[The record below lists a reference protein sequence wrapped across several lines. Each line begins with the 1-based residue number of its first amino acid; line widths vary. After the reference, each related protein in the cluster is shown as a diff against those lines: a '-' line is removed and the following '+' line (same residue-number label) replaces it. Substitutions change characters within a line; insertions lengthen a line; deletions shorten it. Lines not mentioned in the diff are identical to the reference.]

1 MAFKIYY
8 HQTDGNQFKPP
19 YPENPRLRF
28 LSGFEFLVPFSEEHF
43 EFVPTVAEADIVAM
57 LLGNVTMDAADGN
70 TSEWIVKFMTEHMRA
85 GQILLGCDHL
95 MHVGEGHS
103 DTLRICTEA
112 EILHK
117 LTHQVPPESRPH
129 ILWAHTNHLL
139 TNPTR
144 MPYSVP
150 DNLLYTDFLW
160 NRQLTFYVTQP
171 ACIFDADEHVSRNH
185 WYPYITPD
193 GLNKKIYQLSNLDV
207 VFDPDRWKHEI
218 FNPRNV
224 PRLYLSANKAR
235 DISKLM
241 QHHSGYLSTVDN
253 GECGY
258 AIRDWLRS
266 ELIEKLHPYPGFL
279 GNPTSGNILIGQAP
293 DERSLHDQ
301 ISNIGP
307 LGWMPM
313 HNSYY
318 DNSAIS
324 IYVETI
330 TLTGSPAM
338 PGSECHGVRS
348 VTEKTWEP
356 LIKGHLILPFAYSGF
371 INDLRVLYG
380 VQFPDEI
387 DYSYDNLSNDLD
399 RWAAYI
405 LTVREL
411 LNRGPEYLFNIK
423 RNNLDKI
430 IHNRELFFN
439 TGYRHSMGVE
449 LTQWYDHRRPRD
461 RVPSVLMQ

>member
-8 HQTDGNQFKPP
+8 HQTEDNEFKPP
-19 YPENPRLRF
+19 YPQCSQLRF

-43 EFVPTVAEADIVAM
+43 EYVPTVAEADIVPM
-57 LLGNVTMDAADGN
+57 LLGNVIFDSDNGS

-85 GQILLGCDHL
+85 GQILLGMDHL

-103 DTLRICTEA
+103 DSLRICTEA
-112 EILHK
+112 EQLRK
-117 LTHQVPPESRPH
+117 LAHSVPPESRPL
-129 ILWAHTNHLL
+129 IVWAHTNHLL
-139 TNPTR
+139 KNSANL
-144 MPYSVP
+144 PYMVP

-160 NRQLTFYVTQP
+160 NRQVTFYVTQP
-171 ACIFDADEHVSRNH
+171 DCIFNADEHVSRNH

-193 GLNKKIYQLSNLDV
+193 GLDKKIYQLSNLDIA
-207 VFDPDRWKHEI
+207 FDPYRWEHEI
-218 FNPRNV
+218 FAGRNV

-241 QHHSGYLSTVDN
+241 QHHSGYLPTVDS
-253 GECGY
+253 GDCGY
-258 AIRDWLRS
+258 AVRDWLRS
-266 ELIEKLHPYPGFL
+266 DLIEKLQSYPGFL
-279 GNPTSGNILIGQAP
+279 GNPTSGNILVGQSP
-293 DERSLHDQ
+293 DERSLYDQ
-301 ISNIGP
+301 IGNIGP
-307 LGWMPM
+307 ISWMPM

-330 TLTGSPAM
+330 TLTGSPGT
-338 PGSECHGVRS
+338 PGSDVHGVRS

-371 INDLRVLYG
+371 VDDLRKHYG

-399 RWAAYI
+399 RWAVYI
-405 LTVREL
+405 TTVREL
-411 LNRGPEYLFNIK
+411 LNKGPDHLFKIK
-423 RNNLDKI
+423 RDNLDKI
-430 IHNRELFFN
+430 IHNRDLFFN
-439 TGYRHSMGVE
+439 TGYRNSMGVE
-449 LTQWYDHRRPRD
+449 LTRWQD
-461 RVPSVLMQ
+461 SNQ